1 MSATLG
7 THWPTDAY
15 TTGVHV
21 WSSSTGIIGIAPDRR
36 NERFRRNV
44 SATLGTATG
53 VHWRARRRRPL
64 RRRVGIRSATELVR
78 RAGMRRTQPGDSAH
92 CSPWS
97 TELIS
102 SSRSGAGRR
111 SGAGSVLSGE
121 CTRRYPILLTLWR
134 RGSHGDRLNLGIPRR
149 RSTHSR
155 STHGRGILGIPRRRS
170 THGWSTDG
178 KARSTHGRGILGI
191 PKLGL
196 VYDSVLTRTLC
207 LRDIRHFLPRFKQL
221 TRWNQLVPYVLDV
234 LRLA

>member
-7 THWPTDAY
+7 THWPTAGVDS

-36 NERFRRNV
+36 NERFRSNV

-155 STHGRGILGIPRRRS
+155 STHGRGILGIP
-170 THGWSTDG
+170 
-178 KARSTHGRGILGI
+178 
-191 PKLGL
+191 KLGL